1 MHTEGAGIIECKA
14 RGIFRKEK
22 KKPLVG
28 DRVDIEIT
36 DETNKEG
43 SIEEI
48 LPRRNELIRPACAN
62 IDRALILFACD
73 KPKPNIRLLDRMIIM
88 METLNV
94 PVTVGF
100 NKTDLV
106 DEAFT
111 EELRDIYSGAGVG
124 VIFMDLKHKRGID
137 TLEKVLCG
145 NVTALMGPSGTG
157 KSTLTNTFGGDV
169 MEVGD
174 ISHKLERGKNTTR
187 HAEVIPIGNDSFIM
201 DTPGFTSF
209 DTNGVSSLE
218 LKEYYREF
226 IPYEGKCRFNGCN
239 HVNEP
244 DCAVKHAVENGE
256 INKVRYNNYLALY
269 EELLEKE
276 KRRYS

>member
-1 MHTEGAGIIECKA
+1 MHTESAGIIECKA

-28 DRVDIEIT
+28 DRVSIEIT

-88 METLNV
+88 MENLNI

-106 DEAFT
+106 DTTFT
-111 EELRDIYSGAGVG
+111 EELRKIYSGADVG
-124 VIFMDLKHKRGID
+124 VIFMDLKHKRGMDALKKI
-137 TLEKVLCG
+137 LYG

-187 HAEVIPIGNDSFIM
+187 HAEVVPIGNDSFIM

-209 DTNGVSSLE
+209 DTDGVSSLG
-218 LKEYYREF
+218 LKEYYSEF
-226 IPYEGKCRFNGCN
+226 LPYEGKCRFNGCN

>member
-1 MHTEGAGIIECKA
+1 MKGIIIKGIAGFYYVHTEGAGIIECKA

-36 DETNKEG
+36 DETKKEG

-88 METLNV
+88 METLNI

-106 DEAFT
+106 D
-111 EELRDIYSGAGVG
+111 
-124 VIFMDLKHKRGID
+124 
-137 TLEKVLCG
+137 
-145 NVTALMGPSGTG
+145 
-157 KSTLTNTFGGDV
+157 
-169 MEVGD
+169 
-174 ISHKLERGKNTTR
+174 TT
-187 HAEVIPIGNDSFIM
+187 
-201 DTPGFTSF
+201 
-209 DTNGVSSLE
+209 
-218 LKEYYREF
+218 
-226 IPYEGKCRFNGCN
+226 
-239 HVNEP
+239 
-244 DCAVKHAVENGE
+244 
-256 INKVRYNNYLALY
+256 
-269 EELLEKE
+269 
-276 KRRYS
+276 